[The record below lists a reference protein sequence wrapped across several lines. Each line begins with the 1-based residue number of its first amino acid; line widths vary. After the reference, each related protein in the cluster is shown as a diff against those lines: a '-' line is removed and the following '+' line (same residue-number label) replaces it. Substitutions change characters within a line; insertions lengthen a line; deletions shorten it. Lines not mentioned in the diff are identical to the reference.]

1 MKKNQVTLHEIGDS
15 KINHSEKTKK
25 LLDTCFFFIIYF
37 NGKTIILMC
46 LKR

>member
-25 LLDTCFFFIIYF
+25 LLDTCFFFLFISMVKLLF
-37 NGKTIILMC
+37 
-46 LKR
+46 